1 MTTHDHNPLAA
12 QFAALAPEPLPGN
25 WNDVLNRAGAVR
37 PRRRRV
43 AWSLW
48 RGGRR
53 RKLVVALAAA
63 VVVAA
68 VGTAAYGT
76 VRVLFFDRGF
86 IGLPPV
92 GATPSPAGSGEIVIS
107 YQIPWP
113 ETDAL
118 GSLREASVYADGR
131 LLWLRERA
139 RIPEAA
145 SLWSSGY
152 LEQRLTP
159 EGVELLRS
167 EILSTG
173 LFGHDQAFVHAAAR
187 RWNGAHILVRNG
199 DRMVHVSTASACIG
213 PYPCALA
220 PGLTPATPEQT
231 NVLYQLAG
239 RLRDPASWLPA
250 SAWEVSELRAYV
262 PSRYV
267 ISYGWTEAARVL
279 PLLPVQARSLLRG
292 KEVRILEHSSGVDRV
307 LYEHYSEL
315 TSEEARA
322 LANAFDEAGLEH
334 PIGRQ
339 LFYVVESS
347 GSTEHIR
354 IEPILPN
361 GEFPCSVCG

>member
-1 MTTHDHNPLAA
+1 MTTYDDNPLAS

-25 WNDVLNRAGAVR
+25 WDDVLNRAGAVR

-43 AWSLW
+43 ARSLW

-53 RKLVVALAAA
+53 RRLVVALAAA
-63 VVVAA
+63 VLVAA

-76 VRVLFFDRGF
+76 VRVLFLDRGF

-92 GATPSPAGSGEIVIS
+92 GATPSQAGSGEIVIS
-107 YQIPWP
+107 YEIPWP
-113 ETDAL
+113 QHDAL
-118 GSLREASVYADGR
+118 GSVSGAAVYADGR
-131 LLWLRERA
+131 LLWMREGA

-145 SLWSSGY
+145 SPWSSGY
-152 LEQRLTP
+152 LEQRLTR

-173 LFGHDQAFVHAAAR
+173 LFGHDQAFVHDAAR

-199 DRMVHVSTASACIG
+199 DRMVHVSTASECID
-213 PYPCALA
+213 PYPCDLA

-231 NVLYQLAG
+231 NTLYRLAG

-250 SAWEVSELRAYV
+250 SAWEVREIRAYV

-267 ISYGWTEAARVL
+267 ISYGWTEAARIL
-279 PLLPVQARSLLRG
+279 PLLPAPAQDLLRG
-292 KEVRILEHSSGVDRV
+292 KEDRTLEVSHV
-307 LYEHYSEL
+307 LHEHYSEL
-315 TSEEARA
+315 TIEEARA
-322 LANAFDEAGLEH
+322 LVTAFDEAGLEH

-339 LFYVVESS
+339 LYYNIESS

-354 IEPILPN
+354 IEPILPD
-361 GEFPCSVCG
+361 GGFPCSVCG